1 MKTKN
6 SIILLLLGFVFIVS
20 KTLASSFPIPT
31 IHLHPSSTNFT
42 SEKAVLVN
50 NHSNVVTTRIIVPED
65 GYLSFNWNTDDNIE
79 AELTV
84 LANGIKLPNKKPF
97 PNFYLSDKL
106 SKGDVLN
113 LSIEGINTQAISV
126 LLSNM
131 HLFNNVLINYEQEDI
146 SSFPPLNSTP
156 FPTLD
161 QLRLPDSKDGI
172 ESSTL
177 LKNESIHPDQTGYP
191 KIDLDGYWQTEK
203 DQRSLVEIESGF
215 LITWDDE
222 FFEDGAWIE
231 VQRKWLVTNL
241 FSGNQLIHTQT
252 LRMPSEGVSVEDL
265 YASTY

>member
-1 MKTKN
+1 MKTKK
-6 SIILLLLGFVFIVS
+6 SFFLVMLG
-20 KTLASSFPIPT
+20 LAWAISAVKATPDHAPLIRLHPTSSF
-31 IHLHPSSTNFT
+31 SG
-42 SEKAVLVN
+42 EKAVLVN
-50 NHSNVVTTRIIVPED
+50 DHSNVVTTSIIVPKD

-84 LANGIKLPNKKPF
+84 LVNGIKLPNKRPF
-97 PNFYLSDKL
+97 PNFFLSDKL

-113 LSIEGINTQAISV
+113 LSIEGINTQTISV
-126 LLSNM
+126 MLSNM
-131 HLFNNVLINYEQEDI
+131 NLFNHVLLDNKQEDI
-146 SSFPPLNSTP
+146 SSFPPLNATP

-203 DQRSLVEIESGF
+203 DQRNLVEIESSF

-222 FFEDGAWIE
+222 VVEDGSWIE
-231 VQRKWLVTNL
+231 VQRNWLITNL
-241 FSGNQLIHTQT
+241 FSGNQLVHTQT

-265 YASTY
+265 YTSTY

>member
-1 MKTKN
+1 MKTKK
-6 SIILLLLGFVFIVS
+6 SFLILLLGFTWVIPNIQA
-20 KTLASSFPIPT
+20 TPLHLPT
-31 IHLHPSSTNFT
+31 IHLNPSSTTF
-42 SEKAVLVN
+42 SAEEAILVN
-50 NHSNVVTTRIIVPED
+50 RHSNVVTTSITVPED

-84 LANGIKLPNKKPF
+84 LVNGVKLPNKKPF
-97 PNFYLSDKL
+97 PHFYLSDKL

-131 HLFNNVLINYEQEDI
+131 HLFNNVLMNYDQEDL

-161 QLRLPDSKDGI
+161 QVRLPDSKDGI

-177 LKNESIHPDQTGYP
+177 LKNESVHPDQTGYP

-222 FFEDGAWIE
+222 VVEDGSWIE

-241 FSGNQLIHTQT
+241 FSGNQLVHTQT
-252 LRMPSEGVSVEDL
+252 LRMPGEGVSVEDL
-265 YASTY
+265 YATTY